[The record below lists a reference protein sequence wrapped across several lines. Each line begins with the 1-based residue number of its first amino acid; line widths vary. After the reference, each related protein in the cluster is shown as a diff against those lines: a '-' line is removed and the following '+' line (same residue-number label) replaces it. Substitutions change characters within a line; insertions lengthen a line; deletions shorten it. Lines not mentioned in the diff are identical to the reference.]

1 MKRLCLSL
9 ASLAIMSTAHAQT
22 PPYLDDRS
30 TPEAL
35 VKSLYNAINRKEYAR
50 AYSYF
55 ETPPAADLDAYAQG
69 FEGTASVDLRTG
81 SAVQVEQDGKRTVH
95 LPAAIAAHQE
105 DGSKRVFAG
114 CYAITSSSGEDAA
127 FQPMR
132 ISSTRFSSS
141 DAEFLD
147 AAVPE
152 DCAVEGEA
160 VEQDSLAQQA
170 RDVFTTVYG
179 EACMRAREE
188 GLVEPE
194 EYTISYILPYDTADQ
209 PKREKRL
216 FRFFC
221 DRGAY
226 NETHVYLAESDL
238 GGVVPLRFAS
248 PDIVVDYENGDPEGD
263 VEDIRITGYG
273 AQDMMVN
280 SEFDPQEQTIT
291 TFAKWRGLG
300 DASSSGIWL
309 FREGEFHLVQFSV
322 DASYDGE
329 SNPEL
334 LLDYFTGP

>member
-9 ASLAIMSTAHAQT
+9 ASLAVVSVAHAQT
-22 PPYLDDRS
+22 PPFLDNRS
-30 TPEAL
+30 TPQTL
-35 VKSLYNAINRKEYAR
+35 VESLYNAINRREYSR
-50 AYSYF
+50 AFSYF
-55 ETPPAADLDAYAQG
+55 ETPPAADFQTYAQG
-69 FEGTASVDLRTG
+69 FEGTERVDLHTG
-81 SAVQVEQDGKRTVH
+81 KAVIAEKDGTRIYH

-105 DGSKRVFAG
+105 DGSSRLFAG
-114 CYAITSSSGEDAA
+114 CYEIAAASEGENFQPLRITSTQ
-127 FQPMR
+127 F
-132 ISSTRFSSS
+132 TTS
-141 DAEFLD
+141 DAEVLEG
-147 AAVPE
+147 AVPE
-152 DCAVEGEA
+152 DCAVEGEV
-160 VEQDSLAQQA
+160 VETDSLAQSA

-179 EACMRAREE
+179 EACLRAREE
-188 GLVEPE
+188 GLVEPD
-194 EYTISYILPYDTADQ
+194 EYTISYILPYDSADQ

-226 NETHVYLAESDL
+226 NETHVYLAESEL

-248 PDIVVDYENGDPEGD
+248 PDIVVDYENGDPEGE
-263 VEDIRITGYG
+263 VEEIRITGYG

-309 FREGEFHLVQFSV
+309 FREGEFHLVQYSV